1 MTESQVPSIAE
12 AAKNVILKL
21 ESGDHSGAML
31 AVEDLNRARDQ
42 ALYNEIGKLTRHL
55 HDAIVNFE
63 IEQKAPEDEEDGD
76 GKTVS
81 RIHDASDRLEFVIT
95 TTENAANKTMDMV
108 EETIPIAD
116 ELGETAK
123 SLRNDWKR
131 LLNREMTLGEFRE
144 LYKQIDNFL
153 AFTESKASGINSNL
167 TSILM
172 AQDFQDI
179 TGQVLKKVI
188 TLVHEVEDN
197 LVDLVKM
204 ASSLQGFTTEKLEAD
219 AEEIEEHREYLE
231 GPLIDAEEREDVVH
245 NQDEVDDLLSSL
257 GF

>member
-1 MTESQVPSIAE
+1 MTEPRVPTIAE
-12 AAKNVILKL
+12 AAKEVILKM
-21 ESGDHSGAML
+21 ESGDHSGAIL
-31 AVEDLNRARDQ
+31 AVEDLNRARDH
-42 ALYNEIGKLTRHL
+42 ALYHEIGKLTRHL

-63 IEQKAPEDEEDGD
+63 IETNSTEAQED

-81 RIHDASDRLEFVIT
+81 RIHDASDRLQFVIA

-108 EETIPIAD
+108 EDTIPIAD

-123 SLRNDWKR
+123 ALRSDWKR

-153 AFTESKASGINSNL
+153 AFTENKASNINSNL

-197 LVDLVKM
+197 LVGLVKM

-219 AEEIEEHREYLE
+219 PEEIEGHREYLE
-231 GPLIDAEEREDVVH
+231 GPIVNAEEREDVVH

>member
-1 MTESQVPSIAE
+1 MTEQSQPTIAE
-12 AAKNVILKL
+12 CAKAVILKM
-21 ESGDHSGAML
+21 ESGDHSGALM
-31 AVEDLNRARDQ
+31 AVEDLNRARDH
-42 ALYNEIGKLTRHL
+42 ALYHEIGKLTRHL

-63 IEQKAPEDEEDGD
+63 IETQSENVTPD
-76 GKTVS
+76 GKPAS
-81 RIHDASDRLEFVIT
+81 RIHDASDRLQFVIS

-108 EETIPIAD
+108 EETIPVAD
-116 ELGETAK
+116 ELGEKAK
-123 SLRNDWKR
+123 SLRSDWKR

-144 LYKQIDNFL
+144 LYKQIDSFL
-153 AFTESKASGINSNL
+153 AFTESKATNINSNL
-167 TSILM
+167 TSILI

-204 ASSLQGFTTEKLEAD
+204 ASSLQGFTSEKLEAEPD
-219 AEEIEEHREYLE
+219 EIAEHREYLE
-231 GPLIDAEEREDVVH
+231 GPVVNAEEREDVVH

>member
-1 MTESQVPSIAE
+1 MTEQPIPTIAE
-12 AAKNVILKL
+12 CAKDVINKM
-21 ESGDHSGAML
+21 EAGDHSGALM
-31 AVEDLNRARDQ
+31 AVEDLNRARDHV
-42 ALYNEIGKLTRHL
+42 LYNEIGKLTRRL

-63 IEQKAPEDEEDGD
+63 IETSSEELEPD
-76 GKTVS
+76 GKPCS

-116 ELGETAK
+116 ELGNTAK

-153 AFTESKASGINSNL
+153 EFAENKASNINGNL

-197 LVDLVKM
+197 LVDLVRT
-204 ASSLQGFTTEKLEAD
+204 ASSLQGLTSEKLKAD
-219 AEEIEEHREYLE
+219 QQEIEDHKEYLE
-231 GPLIDAEEREDVVH
+231 GPCFNAEEREDVVS
-245 NQDEVDDLLSSL
+245 NQDDVDDLLSSL

>member
-1 MTESQVPSIAE
+1 MTEPQIPTLAE
-12 AAKNVILKL
+12 AAKDVILKM
-21 ESGDHSGAML
+21 EAGDHSGAML

-42 ALYNEIGKLTRHL
+42 ALYHEIGKLTRHL

-63 IEQKAPEDEEDGD
+63 IEQKSPEGEEDGD

-81 RIHDASDRLEFVIT
+81 RIHDASDRLEFVIA

-123 SLRNDWKR
+123 SLRGDWKR

-153 AFTESKASGINSNL
+153 EFTENKASNINSNL

-231 GPLIDAEEREDVVH
+231 GPVIDAEEREDVVH